1 MNATVIIMAVIGVIC
16 LVLGILAKAGVLA
29 RMGVY
34 ANTRVI
40 DVDSYGSSV
49 GNILLVIAVL
59 SVAAAVL
66 TKISTKTG
74 LQIAVNALLFA
85 ALIIAAVLMRRAEK
99 RCSATTVAPPSFSQ
113 NEWK

>member
-1 MNATVIIMAVIGVIC
+1 MSTTVIIMGVIGVIC

-34 ANTRVI
+34 ANTKVI

-59 SVAAAVL
+59 SIAAAVV
-66 TKISTKTG
+66 THFSTSFG
-74 LQIAVNALLFA
+74 LQIAVNAVLFL
-85 ALIIAAVLMRRAEK
+85 ALIIAVVLMRRAEK
-99 RCSATTVAPPSFSQ
+99 RCSATAVSAPTFGQ
-113 NEWK
+113 DELK